1 MITGQRPSV
10 SSGNEQVCPVL
21 GTSCERSLLEE
32 GGDAQRSD
40 EQGLLPRLLRQPLR
54 VGGPPGGDEAE
65 QQR

>member
-40 EQGLLPRLLRQPLR
+40 EQGLLQRLR
-54 VGGPPGGDEAE
+54 VEGPPGGDEAE

>member
-10 SSGNEQVCPVL
+10 SSGNEQVCPAL

-40 EQGLLPRLLRQPLR
+40 EQGLLQPLR
-54 VGGPPGGDEAE
+54 VGGPPGGGEAE